1 MKNVLRKAVCVEF
14 NKQWFLF
21 RPELKNQGIESQKL
35 PLAFNRESIFTYFV
49 MILSS
54 RYMFNMYNGH
64 GQWSFFKNVRSDN
77 ELSVVKKLL

>member
-14 NKQWFLF
+14 NKQWFLL
-21 RPELKNQGIESQKL
+21 RPELKNQGIESQEQPL
-35 PLAFNRESIFTYFV
+35 PFNRESIFTYFV

-64 GQWSFFKNVRSDN
+64 GQWSFFKNKSFDN
-77 ELSVVKKLL
+77 ELSMAKKLL